1 MISAA
6 LTSFLTGITEP
17 IEFSFIFVAPL
28 LYALH
33 ALLAGVAYFT
43 CITLGIR
50 HGTTFSHGL
59 IDYVVL
65 FPKSSRGL
73 WYLWLGPIWAALY
86 FVLFRVLIVKLDLK
100 TPGREV
106 EEAAS
111 DAAATEGSA
120 QGLARELVLAFGG
133 QGNIKNLDACI
144 TRLRVEV
151 NDVAKASPERLK
163 ALGAAGVVVV
173 GSAVQ
178 AIFGTRS
185 DNLKTDIEHY
195 LKSLGSSGE
204 AGGVSRAPATGIG
217 PGAAQGP
224 ADEGRAR
231 ALLQAL
237 GGAAN
242 IERLEARA
250 LTRLRLVVGSEAAV
264 NEAALQAAGALL
276 MRLPGRTLH
285 VLVGP
290 NAEAYAAEMRRQMA
304 QG

>member
-1 MISAA
+1 
-6 LTSFLTGITEP
+6 
-17 IEFSFIFVAPL
+17 V
-28 LYALH
+28 LYGLH

-43 CITLGIR
+43 CIALGIR

-65 FPKSSRGL
+65 FPKSSHGL

-100 TPGREV
+100 TPGREA

-111 DAAATEGSA
+111 EAAATEGSA

-133 QGNIKNLDACI
+133 QANIKTLDACI

-151 NDVAKASPERLK
+151 HDVAKASPDRLK

-185 DNLKTDIEHY
+185 DNLKTDIEQY
-195 LKSLGSSGE
+195 LKGVGSTPE
-204 AGGVSRAPATGIG
+204 AGGGSTAPATGVG
-217 PGAAQGP
+217 LAGALGP
-224 ADEGRAR
+224 ADEGKVR

-242 IERLEARA
+242 ISRLEACA
-250 LTRLRLVVGSEAAV
+250 LTRLRLVVASEAAV

-276 MRLPGRTLH
+276 MRFPGRTLH
-285 VLVGP
+285 VVVGP
-290 NAEAYAAEMRRQMA
+290 NAEAGAAEMRRQMA